1 MKQEVI
7 DKLNVFYQKNP
18 TMLGKAA
25 TNEQI
30 ANAEKELNIIID
42 KYYKEFIQNF
52 GGAYAGLAIHAFING
67 TSIGNETIIDLT
79 NSARNLFND
88 ANLFHEINKSLVI
101 ADDGSGNPIAIMPNG
116 EVVLFDY
123 DTEEKQVLSNSFE
136 EFIEE
141 NFVEW

>member
-1 MKQEVI
+1 
-7 DKLNVFYQKNP
+7 
-18 TMLGKAA
+18 MLGKAA

-30 ANAEKELNIIID
+30 ISAEKELNIIMD
-42 KYYKEFIQNF
+42 KDYKDF

-79 NSARNLFND
+79 NNDRKLFNE
-88 ANLFHEINKSLVI
+88 ANLFPEINKSLVI

-116 EVVLFDY
+116 EMVLFDY

>member
-7 DKLNVFYQKNP
+7 NKLNVFYQKNP

-30 ANAEKELNIIID
+30 ANAEKELNIIMD
-42 KYYKEFIQNF
+42 KDYKEFIQNF
-52 GGAYAGLAIHAFING
+52 GGASAGLAIHAFING

-88 ANLFHEINKSLVI
+88 ANLSPEINKSLVI
-101 ADDGSGNPIAIMPNG
+101 TDDGSGNPIAIMPNG